1 MELVEEVL
9 LKVEGGFPWKVATTG
24 KQTINTITR
33 CNYRLTRSISLSVLL
48 TESFKAKILNYVC
61 YVSGKS
67 TGKNIAVEFNGGSR
81 ISHKGAPT
89 LERVRQSII

>member
-33 CNYRLTRSISLSVLL
+33 CIDRLTRSISLLVLL
-48 TESFKAKILNYVC
+48 YV
-61 YVSGKS
+61 
-67 TGKNIAVEFNGGSR
+67 
-81 ISHKGAPT
+81 H
-89 LERVRQSII
+89 

>member
-48 TESFKAKILNYVC
+48 TESFKAKILIYLF
-61 YVSGKS
+61 